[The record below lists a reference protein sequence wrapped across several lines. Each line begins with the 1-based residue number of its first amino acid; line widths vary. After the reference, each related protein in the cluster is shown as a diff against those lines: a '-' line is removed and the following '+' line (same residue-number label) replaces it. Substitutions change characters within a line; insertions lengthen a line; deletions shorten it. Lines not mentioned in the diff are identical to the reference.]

1 MTNKSDIT
9 PPEASRPRETAQRNR
24 LRTALRALLTMI
36 ALAACALRP
45 AATYAQMP
53 SPTNPPR
60 LVNDFA
66 KLMNATDAQ
75 ALEDSLVR
83 FDRRTSTQ
91 VTVITISDLDGYDIA
106 EYAQEIGE
114 KWGVGRKGK
123 DNGVVILVKPKTA
136 DGRGRA
142 FIGTGYGVE
151 GALPDVTCTRIVN
164 EVMIP
169 HFKDGDYS
177 GGITAG
183 AVAVMKAVDG
193 EFESEDEDSAG
204 PVIALFMAVIF
215 FGLVAF
221 IIMVSD
227 GKGGGNGNGN
237 GHVTRSSGV
246 EWLMA
251 GSLLSSGK
259 SSGGG
264 WSGGSFGGFGGFG
277 GGSFGG
283 GGGGGSW

>member
-9 PPEASRPRETAQRNR
+9 PPEASRPRKTAQRNW
-24 LRTALRALLTMI
+24 LRTALRALLTII
-36 ALAACALRP
+36 ALTACALRP
-45 AATYAQMP
+45 AATNAQMP
-53 SPTNPPR
+53 SPMSPPR

-66 KLMNATDAQ
+66 KLMSATDAQ

-183 AVAVMKAVDG
+183 AVAVMRAVDG
-193 EFESEDEDSAG
+193 EFEGEDDDEDDTGAM
-204 PVIALFMAVIF
+204 IALFMGVIF
-215 FGLVAF
+215 IGLIVF
-221 IIMVSD
+221 ILMVSD
-227 GKGGGNGNGN
+227 GGGGSNGN
-237 GHVTRSSGV
+237 GHVTRSSGA

-251 GSLLSSGK
+251 GSLLSSGR

-264 WSGGSFGGFGGFG
+264 WSGGGFGGFG